1 MTIMA
6 RFIVIFYNNPANY

>member
-6 RFIVIFYNNPANY
+6 RFIVIFYNNPAN